1 MSESKSKRERQLE
14 ENYEEAAFEL
24 MMYRMMKSKGEE
36 LLEENRRLEED
47 PDFHVPEELDDKVIK
62 LIDRKLAQKNRAVF
76 LNSFGKVVSRVAVVF
91 LVLAIM
97 FAIPFSTAR
106 AFRTATL
113 EYLIKIFDDSTH
125 FQKKETTKIDETLG
139 MKRYPLWLPDAK
151 WELISLQNEED
162 IYSISL
168 NSDNGI
174 CLMYEEIYSEVGVLY
189 DTENADTRDDIVVQ
203 GFPAMS
209 IAKDD
214 MIIVFWTDETRDA
227 FCTLTLCGN
236 INQISLDTAVL
247 IAEKIK

>member
-62 LIDRKLAQKNRAVF
+62 LIDRKLAQKNRTVF
-76 LNSFGKVVSRVAVVF
+76 FKSFGKVVSRVAVVF

-106 AFRTATL
+106 AFRTATMD
-113 EYLIKIFDDSTH
+113 YLIKIFNDSTH
-125 FQKKETTKIDETLG
+125 FQKKETAKVDETLG
-139 MKRYPLWLPDAK
+139 MKRYPLWLPDEK
-151 WELISLQNEED
+151 WELMSLQNEED
-162 IYSISL
+162 LYSIL
-168 NSDNGI
+168 LKNKTGTY
-174 CLMYEEIYSEVGVLY
+174 LTYEETYGEVGASY
-189 DTENADTRDDIVVQ
+189 DTENAESRDDIVIQ

-214 MIIVFWTDETRDA
+214 MIIVLWTDETRNA
-227 FCTLTLCGN
+227 YCTLTLYGN
-236 INQISLDTAVL
+236 LTQISLDTAVF
-247 IAEKIK
+247 IAERIK